1 MRVRDTTA
9 GHHTEWGDSAVT
21 NPDTTD
27 DDGRHSA
34 QGDKQTEVP
43 IDPRDYERDDDE

>member
-1 MRVRDTTA
+1 MCLQHYGSLPYRREDN
-9 GHHTEWGDSAVT
+9 AVT

-43 IDPRDYERDDDE
+43 IDPRDYEQDDDE